1 MPTRLRGL
9 ARTLRAAVGAPLFR
23 EFLRFGS
30 SSVAVQVSRVASG
43 LVVAALLGPATWG
56 AWYLLNLI
64 IAYGALTQLGAMNG
78 MNREV
83 PSALGRDDPD
93 EALALRRTALGVVLV
108 STTSAS
114 MLLVLAALLVPGVV
128 SLTELALMLALLA
141 AHQLFGYAT
150 TTLKATT
157 RFTVVARLQVAMA
170 LTYPLLTVSGAWA
183 FGLVGFIVAQVMT
196 YALICAL
203 AARSPEVVYRPRFAW
218 PRAKALIAIG
228 FPIMLVGL
236 VNTFFATV
244 DRWVVAAFLG
254 TEPLGHYSLAIM
266 ALGAVG
272 LLPQV
277 IAQQFYPRVAFAWSA
292 RSDPDEL
299 RRMAAMHRKL
309 TFLAVIPVVTVLL
322 LLLPAAVR
330 AYLPAYTPG
339 IPALMVTMFVPVVS
353 AVGQGYGG
361 ILHMLNK
368 QTWLL
373 GAIILAALVNVGLS
387 ALLVGPFG
395 LVGVAY
401 GTILAFALYSGSR
414 VVLGAIALR
423 RVSGR
428 QAADV
433 GRAHDA
439 RRA

>member
-9 ARTLRAAVGAPLFR
+9 GRTLRAAVGAPLFR

-30 SSVAVQVSRVASG
+30 SSIAVQVSRVASG
-43 LVVAALLGPATWG
+43 LMVAALLGPATWG
-56 AWYLLNLI
+56 TWYLLNLI
-64 IAYGALTQLGAMNG
+64 IAYGALTQLGALNG

-93 EALALRRTALGVVLV
+93 EALALRRTALGLVLV
-108 STTSAS
+108 STSAVS
-114 MLLVLAALLVPGVV
+114 LLLLLAAWLVPGVV
-128 SLTELALMLALLA
+128 GLSELVLMLVLLG

-150 TTLKATT
+150 TSLKATT
-157 RFTVVARLQVAMA
+157 HFTVVARLHVAMA
-170 LTYPLLTVSGAWA
+170 LTYPLLTISAAWA

-196 YALICAL
+196 YALLCAL
-203 AARSPEVVYRPRFAW
+203 AARSPHVIYRPRFSW
-218 PRAKALIAIG
+218 PRSRALIAIG

-236 VNTFFATV
+236 VNTFFSTV

-266 ALGAVG
+266 TLGAVG

-292 RSDPDEL
+292 RGDPDEL

-309 TFLAVIPVVTVLL
+309 TFLAVIPVVIVLVL
-322 LLLPAAVR
+322 VLPSAVR
-330 AYLPAYTPG
+330 AFLPAYTPG
-339 IPALMVTMFVPVVS
+339 IPALMVTVFVPLVS

-361 ILHMLNK
+361 ILHMLNR

-373 GAIILAALVNVGLS
+373 AAIIAAALVNGALS

-401 GTILAFALYSGSR
+401 GTLLAFALYSGSR
-414 VVLGAIALR
+414 VVLGAIALW
-423 RVSGR
+423 RVSSRHPG
-428 QAADV
+428 DV
-433 GRAHDA
+433 GGAHDG